1 MDLSVV
7 PEVVHFNELAIAK
20 YFIRKQSLQRGQR
33 AVAVAEVTNLNRAV
47 DFSYSA
53 SVHSEKTGQVAYLVQ
68 VRFTGNQISASSCP

>member
-1 MDLSVV
+1 M
-7 PEVVHFNELAIAK
+7 
-20 YFIRKQSLQRGQR
+20 
-33 AVAVAEVTNLNRAV
+33 AVAEVTNLNRAV